1 MTSYVREFGAEMR
14 LRVGFGSESERPG
27 RVGLCGVIKGK
38 AKGRETQRRPS
49 VIGEDGGGRM
59 MKGRRKMERT
69 RKMEEGRRKM
79 EGRRGGRRLGEKM
92 EER

>member
-27 RVGLCGVIKGK
+27 WVALRGVIKGK
-38 AKGRETQRRPS
+38 AKGRGMQRRPS
-49 VIGEDGGGRM
+49 VIGEDGGR
-59 MKGRRKMERT
+59 EEDE
-69 RKMEEGRRKM
+69 EEGND
-79 EGRRGGRRLGEKM
+79 GGNQEDGGEEEEDGEKM